1 MRKNL
6 EALLEKALSKACQAG
21 LLSSSEVMIEIAKP
35 RQEGHGDLATN
46 LALIL
51 AGQEKK
57 PPREVA
63 GIIIDNLGETNGFI
77 DKVEIAGPGFINFT
91 LSDKVWQKVVRD
103 VLDQGEGFGR
113 TEAGQDKKVQVEFVS
128 ANPTGPLHVGH
139 GRGAALGDALANLL
153 DTAGYRV
160 QREYYINDAGR
171 QMLILGGSVFYR
183 YQQLLGREPE
193 EPEELYRGEYIKEIA
208 AKMVELHG
216 PAQLDLDLPAA
227 AALFYPLA
235 AEIIL
240 NGIKEDLAGFGVGFD
255 LYFSEKS
262 LHDSGRLKDILNHLK
277 DKGIAYES
285 EGALWY
291 KTEEHGDEKDRVLVK
306 SNGDLTYFAA
316 DVAYHTDKFQRGFSR
331 VIDVWGADH
340 HGYIPR
346 MTAAVEALSQ
356 GRMEL
361 TCKLV
366 QLVNLLR
373 SGKPVQMST
382 RAGEFVT
389 LREVVEEVGK
399 DACRFI
405 FLTRRSESHLDFDLD
420 VAKSQ
425 SLENPVYYVQYVHAR
440 VASIHRKADESGIA
454 TPEPDAASAELL
466 TEPEELNI
474 LKTLAQFP
482 ELIVSA
488 AESLEPHRLTYYLTD
503 LASSFH
509 NYYNRHRVLTDDPA
523 LTGARLALADAVQ
536 QVVRNGLRILGVSAP
551 YRMDREEPAQPAG

>member
-6 EALLEKALSKACQAG
+6 EALLSKALAGARNQG
-21 LLSSSEVMIEIAKP
+21 LLSGAEVAIEIEKP
-35 RQEGHGDLATN
+35 RQGGHGDLATN

-51 AGQEKK
+51 AGKEKK

-63 GIIIDNLGETNGFI
+63 GIIIDHLGETNGFI

-91 LSDKVWQKVVRD
+91 LSDKVWRQVARN
-103 VLDQGEGFGR
+103 VLEQGEAFGR
-113 TEAGQDKKVQVEFVS
+113 SEERKPGSIQVEFVS

-153 DTAGYRV
+153 DAAGYQV

-183 YQQLLGREPE
+183 YQQLLGRNPA
-193 EPEELYRGEYIKEIA
+193 EPEELYKGDYIKDIA
-208 AKMVELHG
+208 AKMVEKYG
-216 PAQLDLDLPAA
+216 PAHLDLDPDKAA
-227 AALFYPLA
+227 LLFYPPA
-235 AEIIL
+235 AEMIL
-240 NGIKEDLAGFGVGFD
+240 DGIKDDLAGFGVDFD
-255 LYFSEKS
+255 LFFSEKS
-262 LHDSGRLKDILNHLK
+262 LHDSGRLKEILEELK
-277 DKGIAYES
+277 VQGVAYES

-331 VIDVWGADH
+331 VIDIWGADH

-346 MTAAVEALSQ
+346 MTAAVEGLSK

-373 SGKPVQMST
+373 SGQPVQMST

-389 LREVVEEVGK
+389 LREVVDEVGK
-399 DACRFI
+399 DACRFL

-425 SLENPVYYVQYVHAR
+425 SLDNPVYYVQYAHAR
-440 VASIHRKADESGIA
+440 VASIHRKADEVGVR
-454 TPEPDAASAELL
+454 TPPLDQAALDRL
-466 TEPEELNI
+466 VEPEELNI
-474 LKTLAQFP
+474 LKNLAQFP
-482 ELIVSA
+482 EFIVSA
-488 AESLEPHRLTYYLTD
+488 AEALEPHRLTYYLTD

-509 NYYNRHRVLTDDPA
+509 NYYNRHRVLTDDPE
-523 LTGARLALADAVQ
+523 LTGARLVLADAVQ
-536 QVVRNGLRILGVSAP
+536 QVVRNGLGILGVSAP
-551 YRMDREEPAQPAG
+551 FRMDREEPA

>member
-6 EALLEKALSKACQAG
+6 EALLRKALAGARNQG
-21 LLSSSEVMIEIAKP
+21 LLSGAEVAIEIEKP
-35 RQEGHGDLATN
+35 RQGGHGDLATN

-51 AGQEKK
+51 AGKEKK

-63 GIIIDNLGETNGFI
+63 GIIIDHLGETNGFI

-91 LSDKVWQKVVRD
+91 LSDKVWRQVARD
-103 VLDQGEGFGR
+103 VLEQGEAFGR
-113 TEAGQDKKVQVEFVS
+113 SEEQKPGSIQVEFVS

-153 DTAGYRV
+153 DAAGYQV

-183 YQQLLGREPE
+183 YQQLLGRNQA
-193 EPEELYRGEYIKEIA
+193 EPEELYKGDYIKDIA
-208 AKMVELHG
+208 AKMVEKYG
-216 PAQLDLDLPAA
+216 PAHLDLDPDKAA
-227 AALFYPLA
+227 LLFYPPA
-235 AEIIL
+235 AEMIL
-240 NGIKEDLAGFGVGFD
+240 DGIRTDLAGFGVDFD
-255 LYFSEKS
+255 LFFSEKS
-262 LHDSGRLKDILNHLK
+262 LHDSGRLKEILEELK
-277 DKGIAYES
+277 VQGVAYES

-331 VIDVWGADH
+331 VIDIWGADH

-346 MTAAVEALSQ
+346 MTAAVEGLSK

-373 SGKPVQMST
+373 SGQPVQMST

-389 LREVVEEVGK
+389 LSEVVDEVGR
-399 DACRFI
+399 DACRFL

-425 SLENPVYYVQYVHAR
+425 SLDNPVYYVQYAHAR
-440 VASIHRKADESGIA
+440 VASIHRKADEVGVR
-454 TPEPDAASAELL
+454 TPPLDQAALDRL
-466 TEPEELNI
+466 VEPEELNI
-474 LKTLAQFP
+474 LKNLAQFP
-482 ELIVSA
+482 EFIASA
-488 AESLEPHRLTYYLTD
+488 AEALEPHRLTYYLTD

-509 NYYNRHRVLTDDPA
+509 NYYNRHRVLTDDPE
-523 LTGARLALADAVQ
+523 LTGARLVLADAVQ
-536 QVVRNGLRILGVSAP
+536 QVVRNGLGILGVSAP
-551 YRMDREEPAQPAG
+551 FRMDREEPA